1 MLYGSKYGQ
10 ISKEN
15 KLKGGGELML
25 RFIKVIND
33 IKDLLN
39 GHQSDP
45 LKHLSYDYETLWS
58 FSWGIW

>member
-15 KLKGGGELML
+15 KLKGGGELIL
-25 RFIKVIND
+25 RFIKVINE

-39 GHQSDP
+39 GHQPDP
-45 LKHLSYDYETLWS
+45 LKHLSYNY
-58 FSWGIW
+58 